1 MDIRWKAITA
11 VMALMVVVCSVFLI
25 LFIQHGKKSIEHVI
39 SGKEESA
46 RILTQQ
52 ILADTKNQYQNR
64 IQNFVK
70 YKVNQA
76 KMDLINAFAER
87 NRERLLELS
96 LPFYKIF
103 KHENPYFSSIGWVL
117 PNNHNFLRVHKP
129 DRFGDD
135 VTGHRPDIVETNRSH
150 RPSSGFM
157 AGPSGLEY
165 RFVQPVFYEGD
176 FLGVT
181 QFGIKA
187 SLFFDS
193 VSQKLDAITG
203 IAILNKEHNKIL
215 ACPTPTQQCGNY
227 TIRATDI
234 SLFNTLSSSLDF
246 SQNLQRVKIDGRHF
260 TFLTAINL
268 NDFQD
273 KHIGKLIVVLDIT
286 PEINSLYRL
295 ITSSVLLSLG
305 LLTFSFIILYFSF
318 GTLLSKIVS
327 LNTSLTISN
336 KNLTQAKDEIEKR
349 VEQRTKELVLANK
362 NLEQEIEER
371 EQAENEKI
379 ILENRLRQSQKMEAI
394 GTLAGGIAHDF
405 NNILGAILGY
415 TELSLLGNRDS
426 SPIRENL
433 QEIKKAGLRAK
444 ELVAQIL
451 TFSRRSEAKKLPVR
465 ITPVIK
471 EAMKLLR
478 ATLPSSI
485 EISTHFNADEAL
497 VHGDPSQIHQLMM
510 NLCTNASQSMAHH
523 QGILSIS
530 LSEKILKK
538 PAAKHL
544 HSGPGN
550 YVELI
555 IADTGSGMDSDTK
568 NRIFEP
574 FFTTKEVGEGT
585 GLGLAVVHG
594 IVQSMNGSISVEST
608 PGQGTTFHVLLPAV
622 EASITALDDSVISA
636 AIPSGSEKILLVD
649 DERDLANLG
658 NQLLSNLGYQVTI
671 STNSLEALKIF
682 TESPDFD
689 LVITDQTMPGLTGL
703 ELAKKI
709 LELRSDVPILLCT
722 GYSQE
727 VTDEKIREIG
737 VRDVLMK
744 PISVGDV
751 GRIIRKLLDEKK
763 T

>member
-11 VMALMVVVCSVFLI
+11 VMTLMIVVCSVFLI
-25 LFIQHGKKSIEHVI
+25 LLIRHGQESIERVI
-39 SGKEESA
+39 NGEEESA
-46 RILTQQ
+46 RILAQQ
-52 ILADTKNQYQNR
+52 ILTHTKNQYKNR

-76 KMDLINAFAER
+76 KKDLITAFAER
-87 NRERLLELS
+87 SRERLLELS
-96 LPFYKIF
+96 LPFYMIF

-129 DRFGDD
+129 DRYGDD
-135 VTGHRPDIVETNRSH
+135 VTSLRPDIVEANRSH
-150 RPSSGFM
+150 RPLSGFM
-157 AGPSGLEY
+157 AGPGGLEY

-187 SLFFDS
+187 SLFFDT
-193 VSQKLDAITG
+193 VSQKLDAVAG
-203 IAILNKEHNKIL
+203 IAILNEEHDKIVT
-215 ACPTPTQQCGNY
+215 CQTPMQQCGNY
-227 TIRATDI
+227 TIRANDI
-234 SLFNTLSSSLDF
+234 SLFNTLSASLDF
-246 SQNLQRVKIDGRHF
+246 SQNLQRTKIDERHF
-260 TFLTAINL
+260 TFMTATNL
-268 NDFQD
+268 VDFQD
-273 KHIGKLIVVLDIT
+273 KHVGKLIVVLDIT
-286 PEINSLYRL
+286 PEIKNFYTL
-295 ITSSVLLSLG
+295 ITSSILLSLG
-305 LLTFSFIILYFSF
+305 LLAFSFIILYFSF
-318 GTLLSKIVS
+318 GTLLNKIVT
-327 LNTSLTISN
+327 LNTSLTESN
-336 KNLTQAKDEIEKR
+336 TNLTQAKDEVEKR

-362 NLEQEIEER
+362 NLEQEITER

-415 TELSLLGNRDS
+415 TELSLLGNRDA

-451 TFSRRSEAKKLPVR
+451 TFSRRSEAKNLPVR

-478 ATLPSSI
+478 ATLPSTI

-530 LSEKILKK
+530 LAEKIIKG
-538 PAAKHL
+538 PSAKDL
-544 HSGPGN
+544 HSSPGN
-550 YVELI
+550 YVELV

-574 FFTTKEVGEGT
+574 FFTTKDVGEGT

-594 IVQSMNGSISVEST
+594 IVQSMNGTISVESA
-608 PGQGTTFHVLLPAV
+608 PGQGSTFHVLLPVV
-622 EASITALDDSVISA
+622 EDSTAALNNSVISA

-649 DERDLANLG
+649 DELDLVKLG
-658 NQLLSNLGYQVTI
+658 NQLLSNLGYQVTT
-671 STNSLEALKIF
+671 STDSLEALKVF
-682 TESPDFD
+682 TENPDFD

-709 LELRSDVPILLCT
+709 LALRSDIPVLLCT

-751 GRIIRKLLDEKK
+751 GRIIRKVLDEKK
-763 T
+763 V